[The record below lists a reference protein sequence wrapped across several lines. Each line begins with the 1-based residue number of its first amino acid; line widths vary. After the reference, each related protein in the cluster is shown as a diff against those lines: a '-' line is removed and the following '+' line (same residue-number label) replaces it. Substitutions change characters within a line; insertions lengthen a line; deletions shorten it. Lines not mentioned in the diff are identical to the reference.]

1 MRVVLDHVGI
11 AVQDVDQA
19 LAFFRDALGLHV
31 EAPEEVGSQRVR
43 ARFLPAGES
52 KLELLEA
59 TAPDSAIA
67 KFVEKRGPGIHH
79 VTLRVDDID
88 AALARLK
95 AHGVRLVDE
104 APRPG
109 AEGALVAFVHPSAA
123 HGVLVE
129 LKQPAA
135 ARPDLAPRAFQLGDL
150 RLISVNDGLFR
161 LDGGAMFGVVPR
173 PLWEKKTAPDE
184 RNRILLAMRPLVV
197 EAGWGRMIVD
207 CGAGD
212 KMDEKS
218 ADIYGLDRRRHLD
231 HALAA
236 AGLSAE
242 SFDYAL
248 ATHLHFDH
256 FGGAT
261 RRDADG
267 TLKPRFPRATYFIR
281 RAEWEDATHP
291 HERNRASYLQDDFVP
306 LDKAGVVGYYDADQ
320 TIQPGVR
327 VVRTGGHT
335 GQHQI
340 VFLESGGR
348 TAVFTADLIPT
359 TAHVQD
365 AWIMGYDLFPMET
378 LAFKKRFIREA
389 IEREYLIFFEHDPF
403 VAAGYIREADGKRHV
418 EAVVPAERPS
428 ADAPSSTP
436 DA

>member
-1 MRVVLDHVGI
+1 MKAILDHVGI
-11 AVQDVDQA
+11 AVRNVEEA
-19 LAFFRDALGLHV
+19 LAFYRDALGLEI
-31 EAPEEVGSQRVR
+31 EAAEEVAPQQVR
-43 ARFLPAGES
+43 ARFIPTGEAS
-52 KLELLEA
+52 LELLEA

-67 KFVEKRGPGIHH
+67 RYVEKRGPGLHH
-79 VTLRVDDID
+79 ITLRVEDIE
-88 AALARLK
+88 AALARLQ
-95 AHGVRLVDE
+95 ARGVRLVDQ

-129 LKQPAA
+129 LKQASPP
-135 ARPDLAPRAFQLGDL
+135 RPTRASADLAPKRLTLGGL
-150 RLISVNDGLFR
+150 QLISVNDGTLR

-173 PLWEKKTAPDE
+173 PLWEKKAPPDD

-197 EAGWGRMIVD
+197 EADWGRMIID
-207 CGAGD
+207 CGLGD
-212 KMDEKS
+212 KMDAKL
-218 ADIYGLDRRRHLD
+218 ADIYGLDRRRHLE

-236 AGLSAE
+236 AGLSSE

-261 RRDADG
+261 RRASG
-267 TLKPRFPRATYFIR
+267 GSLEPRFPRATYFIR
-281 RAEWEDATHP
+281 RAEWDDATHP
-291 HERNRASYLQDDFVP
+291 HERNRASYLPDDFVP
-306 LDKAGVVGYYDADQ
+306 LEKAGVVGFYDADQ
-320 TIQPGVR
+320 EIHPGVR

-340 VFLESGGR
+340 VYLESGGR

-365 AWIMGYDLFPMET
+365 PWIMGYDLFPMET

-389 IEREYLIFFEHDPF
+389 IEREYLVFFEHDPHI
-403 VAAGYIREADGKRHV
+403 AAGYIRERDTKRFV
-418 EAVVPAERPS
+418 EQVL
-428 ADAPSSTP
+428 
-436 DA
+436 